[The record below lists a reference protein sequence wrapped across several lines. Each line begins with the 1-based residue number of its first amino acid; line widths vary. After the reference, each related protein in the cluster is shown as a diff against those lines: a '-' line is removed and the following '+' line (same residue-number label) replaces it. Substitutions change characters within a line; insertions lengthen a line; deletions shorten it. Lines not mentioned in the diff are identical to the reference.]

1 MTDDFAH
8 SIIPSTTQSALT
20 AGEVVGG
27 KARNLLRLR
36 EAGFDIPDWWVV
48 SSHVFDSAINPVRQ
62 KIAELLDRTDFDD
75 VVDIDRTAGTI
86 RDTILTLSF
95 PPDVLHHLQTL
106 LMRGGE
112 KRAFAIRSSILDED
126 GAKHSFAGLMESF
139 LNQGINDIQESILQ
153 VWASAFSSRALS
165 YRWKKG
171 IDIRNISAA
180 VIVQEMVP
188 AKSAGVLFTHDP
200 NDLQETCVIT
210 ATIGLGEGVTSDFSD
225 TDTYRVD
232 WHTSSIERPATNK
245 TPKVNESSEVASTSG
260 VATSSATPPAV
271 LTDQEIRQLRDLG
284 TRASAV
290 FYTPLDIEWAF
301 DRYGKCWLLQARPI
315 IPPERPGYLRVWDNA
330 NIVES
335 YPGLTLPL
343 TFSFARGHYERTFR
357 QLALTAFR
365 LNHSYWERHPVFK
378 NLFGLIN
385 GRVYLNLL
393 NWYQMLSFLPGF
405 KQRKLAWDQMFG
417 IDRQLNPPRTQ
428 LSLIDY
434 ASVAGVV
441 VKTLMTVKK
450 AKRRFDLWFQPL
462 YEKYKSIELD
472 KLNESELLDVY
483 EQLTA
488 EITERWYLTLSN
500 DFCAMTYYDWLQ
512 TLCCRWAPDHPNLH
526 NDLLQGQTLIE
537 SVAPS
542 RSIDQLAGMFTQHK
556 EHQALNS
563 LQDSAAI
570 WGRIQSDDSFGTLR
584 NALQL
589 HIEMFGDRSVEELK
603 LEVPS
608 FREEPERLIDIIKRR
623 VHTTQ
628 TIDDIEGRAKT
639 ARLQHELV
647 MRQAIRNPLKR
658 FGLQLVL
665 ANARS
670 ALANRESM
678 RLARG
683 RVYGLVRRIFSQIGE
698 RLVVKGLLDSR
709 RDIFYLTVD
718 EVTDY
723 INGSTVTQD
732 LRATVRLRRDEY
744 ESFENHEPPSRFQ
757 TRGLVYENVPVM
769 AATTTGEPNQ
779 AMGIGCSSGIASGV
793 ARIVREAANVIIN
806 EGDIIVARS
815 TDPAWVYL
823 MTACKG
829 IVVERGSVLSHTSI
843 IGRELGIPTVVGV
856 ADATDRIPDKAA
868 ITINGESGLV
878 QWQ

>member
-1 MTDDFAH
+1 MTGDLSHF
-8 SIIPSTTQSALT
+8 IIPSTTQSALT
-20 AGEVVGG
+20 TGGDVGG

-36 EAGFDIPDWWVV
+36 KAGFQIPDWWVV
-48 SSHVFDSAINPVRQ
+48 SSGVFDNAINPVRQ
-62 KIAELLDRTDFDD
+62 KIADLLERTDFDD
-75 VVDIDRTAGTI
+75 VVDIDRTAGKI

-95 PPDVLHHLQTL
+95 PPKMLHHLQTL

-112 KRAFAIRSSILDED
+112 NRTFAIRSSILDED

-153 VWASAFSSRALS
+153 VWVSAFSSRALS

-171 IDIRNISAA
+171 IDIQNISAA

-200 NDLQETCVIT
+200 NNLQETCVIT

-225 TDTYRVD
+225 TDTYRVG
-232 WHTSSIERPATNK
+232 WHTSSIERP
-245 TPKVNESSEVASTSG
+245 VSNETSNVTEASEGGVTSG
-260 VATSSATPPAV
+260 VATSSAQPLAV
-271 LTDQEIRQLRDLG
+271 LTDQEIRELRDLG

-290 FYTPLDIEWAF
+290 FGTPLDIEWAF
-301 DRYGKCWLLQARPI
+301 DSYGKCWLLQARPI
-315 IPPERPGYLRVWDNA
+315 IAPERPGHFRIWDNA

-365 LNHSYWERHPVFK
+365 LNHSYWERQPVFR

-393 NWYQMLSFLPGF
+393 SWYQMLSFLPGF

-417 IDRQLNPPRTQ
+417 IDRQINLTRTP
-428 LSLIDY
+428 LSPIDY
-434 ASVAGVV
+434 ASVVGVV
-441 VKTLMTVKK
+441 VKTLLTVNKG
-450 AKRRFDLWFQPL
+450 KRRFDRWFQPL
-462 YEKYKSIELD
+462 YEKYKSIDLGE
-472 KLNESELLDVY
+472 LNEGELLEAY

-512 TLCCRWAPDHPNLH
+512 KLCHRWAPDHPNLH

-542 RSIDQLAGMFTQHK
+542 RSIDHLAELFTQH
-556 EHQALNS
+556 EEYQVLNS

-570 WGRIQSDDSFGTLR
+570 WGRIHSDDSFGTIR
-584 NALQL
+584 NALHL
-589 HIEMFGDRSVEELK
+589 HIEVFGDRSVEELK

-608 FREEPERLIDIIKRR
+608 FREEPERLIDIIKGR
-623 VHTTQ
+623 VNTTQ
-628 TIDDIEGRAKT
+628 TIEDIEGRAKN
-639 ARLQHELV
+639 ARHQSELV
-647 MRQAIRNPLKR
+647 MRQTIRNPLKR
-658 FGLQLVL
+658 FGLNRVLV
-665 ANARS
+665 NTRS

-698 RLVVKGLLDSR
+698 RLVVKRLLDSR

-718 EVTDY
+718 EITDY
-723 INGSTVTQD
+723 INGSAVTQD
-732 LRATVRLRRDEY
+732 LHATVRLRRDEY
-744 ESFENHEPPSRFQ
+744 ESFEHHEPPGRFQ
-757 TRGLVYENVPVM
+757 TRGLVYEDVPIM
-769 AATTTGEPNQ
+769 AATTTGQPNQ

-793 ARIVREAANVIIN
+793 ARIVRDPANVAID
-806 EGDIIVARS
+806 EGDIIVARW

-856 ADATDRIPDKAA
+856 AEATDRIPDKAA
-868 ITINGESGLV
+868 ITINGETGLV
-878 QWQ
+878 EWQ